1 MKSVNY
7 DFDWVHVV
15 IGLVDLYQME
25 DGFWRVELV
34 TESVTTN
41 LPQFLQGQ
49 KPEAYP
55 SHLVRIIGVR
65 LVKTEGPGYMVYEV
79 KGGEV
84 QLGSDTDQRGHEES
98 SGSPGGDPGPFEAG
112 V

>member
-7 DFDWVHVV
+7 DFDWVHIM
-15 IGLVDLYQME
+15 IGMVDLYQME
-25 DGFWRVELV
+25 DGFWRVELI

-41 LPQFLQGQ
+41 LPQLLQGQ

-55 SHLVRIIGVR
+55 SHLVRIIGIR
-65 LVKTEGPGYMVYEV
+65 LTKAEGPGYMVYEV

-84 QLGSDTDQRGHEES
+84 QLGSNTDQSGLEES
-98 SGSPGGDPGPFEAG
+98 GGSVGEDSYRN
-112 V
+112 